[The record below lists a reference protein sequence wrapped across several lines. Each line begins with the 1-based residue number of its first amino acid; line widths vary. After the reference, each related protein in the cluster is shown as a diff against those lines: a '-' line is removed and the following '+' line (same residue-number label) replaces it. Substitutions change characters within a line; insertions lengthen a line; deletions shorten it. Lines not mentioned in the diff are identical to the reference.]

1 MTKVELLAMLIEKLE
16 TANQILDDPNSSDSD
31 QNYAEG
37 LADAYGVMFAAV
49 GQLEDGK

>member
-16 TANQILDDPNSSDSD
+16 IANTLMEDPNASDSD

-49 GQLEDGK
+49 GQLEDVK